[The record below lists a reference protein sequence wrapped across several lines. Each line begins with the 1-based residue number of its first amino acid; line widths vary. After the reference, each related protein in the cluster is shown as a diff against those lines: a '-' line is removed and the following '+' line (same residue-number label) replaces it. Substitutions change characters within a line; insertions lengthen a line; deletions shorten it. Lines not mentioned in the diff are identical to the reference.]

1 MSAERRDYFRIE
13 CPAIVSMKAVETAD
27 EAEKIRHFVA
37 GNASTF
43 SLAADFTAKT
53 QEGESLFKRIA
64 AISPDVAQYLSG
76 LEHRLQLMATV
87 LVKSEVAESDGQL
100 YNIDLSGN
108 GLAVQTRHAFPL
120 ETLVELR
127 LVLLPKY
134 TGLDILAR
142 VKRTRPIGEGLT
154 FMGMRFEQIREA
166 DHELVIR
173 HVVQKQ
179 AEALRAAK
187 YKT

>member
-1 MSAERRDYFRIE
+1 MSAERRDYFRVE
-13 CPAIVSMKAVETAD
+13 CPALVSMKAVDPAD

-43 SLAADFTAKT
+43 SMAADFAAKT

-64 AISPDVAQYLSG
+64 TISPDVAQYLSG

-87 LVKSEVAESDGQL
+87 LVKSEISETGGQL
-100 YNIDLSGN
+100 HNIDLSGN
-108 GLAVQTRHAFPL
+108 GLAVQTRNAFPL

-142 VKRTRPIGEGLT
+142 VRRTRPIAEGLT
-154 FMGMRFEQIREA
+154 LMGMSFEQIREG

-179 AEALRAAK
+179 SEALRAAK
-187 YKT
+187 YKA